1 MRVADFIFDFLNQKN
16 IEHVFCLPGGG
27 AMHLNDALYKSK
39 ISNTICLHEQSVA
52 ISAEYWGRVEQ
63 NEFGVA
69 LVTNGPGAT
78 NTLTCVAGAFIE
90 SVPLLVISGQ
100 VKTSDYKEN
109 KEADKLEFRRSQLF
123 LW

>member
-1 MRVADFIFDFLNQKN
+1 
-16 IEHVFCLPGGG
+16 
-27 AMHLNDALYKSK
+27 MHLNDALYKSK
-39 ISNTICLHEQSVA
+39 VSNTICLHEQSVA

-109 KEADKLEFRRSQLF
+109 KEVRQTGVQEVATLPMVKPITKFKVL
-123 LW
+123 